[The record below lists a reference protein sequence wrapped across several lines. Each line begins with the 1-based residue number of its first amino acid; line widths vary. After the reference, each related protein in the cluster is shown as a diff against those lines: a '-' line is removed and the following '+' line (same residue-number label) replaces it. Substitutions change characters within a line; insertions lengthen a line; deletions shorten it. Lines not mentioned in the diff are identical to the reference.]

1 MSSESPPDTPSEGL
15 ARTPDLRMA
24 RGTGPVRLERPL
36 FVDLLPPCNHACPAG
51 EHIQEW
57 LAHTEAG
64 RFEEAWRTIMRDN
77 PFPAL
82 HGRVCYHPCETDCN
96 RERLDGTVSIH
107 AVERFL
113 GDRALQEGWTVPMD
127 AGATGKR
134 ILLVGAGPAGLSAAY
149 HLRVVG
155 HEVEIRDAGP
165 LAGGMMHFGIP
176 AYRLPRDVL
185 AAEIARIEAMG
196 VRIVLNHKVEDLA
209 REKAEGGFDAAFV
222 AVGAHLSRRVE
233 IPARDAGRM
242 LDALDYLR
250 DVEAGAAPKLGRRVA
265 IYGGGNTAIDTA
277 RTALRLGHEPVIIY
291 RRDRGHAPAH
301 QEEVEDALAEGVKVH
316 WLRTIKSIEGSR
328 LEVEVMELDETGRP
342 RPTGVVE
349 TLEAD
354 DLVMALGQET
364 DTGFLDTFPEIE
376 RKADGTVVVGPDF
389 MTGAEGIFAGGD
401 MVPAERM
408 VSVAVGHGKQAAR
421 HMDAWLRGER
431 HEPGPTAE
439 LASFEML
446 NLWFYTDAHRRPQPV
461 LGAGQRTTSFLEVVG
476 PLPEA
481 DAVREAK
488 RCLSCGNCFE
498 CDGCYAACPE
508 DAILKLGPGK
518 RYAFDYD
525 LCTGCAICFQ
535 QCPCAAIT
543 MIPEPGSTGAGASV
557 SGAPER
563 GPSGE
568 ARP

>member
-24 RGTGPVRLERPL
+24 RGTGPVRRERPL

-222 AVGAHLSRRVE
+222 AVGAHLSRRV
-233 IPARDAGRM
+233 
-242 LDALDYLR
+242 
-250 DVEAGAAPKLGRRVA
+250 
-265 IYGGGNTAIDTA
+265 
-277 RTALRLGHEPVIIY
+277 
-291 RRDRGHAPAH
+291 
-301 QEEVEDALAEGVKVH
+301 
-316 WLRTIKSIEGSR
+316 
-328 LEVEVMELDETGRP
+328 
-342 RPTGVVE
+342 
-349 TLEAD
+349 
-354 DLVMALGQET
+354 
-364 DTGFLDTFPEIE
+364 
-376 RKADGTVVVGPDF
+376 
-389 MTGAEGIFAGGD
+389 
-401 MVPAERM
+401 
-408 VSVAVGHGKQAAR
+408 
-421 HMDAWLRGER
+421 
-431 HEPGPTAE
+431 
-439 LASFEML
+439 
-446 NLWFYTDAHRRPQPV
+446 
-461 LGAGQRTTSFLEVVG
+461 
-476 PLPEA
+476 
-481 DAVREAK
+481 
-488 RCLSCGNCFE
+488 
-498 CDGCYAACPE
+498 
-508 DAILKLGPGK
+508 
-518 RYAFDYD
+518 
-525 LCTGCAICFQ
+525 
-535 QCPCAAIT
+535 
-543 MIPEPGSTGAGASV
+543 
-557 SGAPER
+557 
-563 GPSGE
+563 
-568 ARP
+568 